1 MFFIYGRRSL
11 CLKAF
16 QLADIG
22 IASDVPDFVQFE
34 VRQEYAHLYW
44 IPLFPIGKIW
54 CVRKTDDKLYEVHED
69 LLPLLKALPHPAVS
83 WISFLGPILIGVAL
97 LYSMVVLKFH

>member
-1 MFFIYGRRSL
+1 MLIFYGRRSL
-11 CLKAF
+11 RLKAF

-22 IASDVPDFVQFE
+22 IFSEIPDFVQFE

-54 CVRKTDDKLYEVHED
+54 CVRKTDDKLYEVNEE
-69 LLPLLKALPHPAVS
+69 LLPQLKALPHPSVS
-83 WISFLGPILIGVAL
+83 WIAFLGPVLVGAGV
-97 LYSMVVLKFH
+97 LYTMVASYFH